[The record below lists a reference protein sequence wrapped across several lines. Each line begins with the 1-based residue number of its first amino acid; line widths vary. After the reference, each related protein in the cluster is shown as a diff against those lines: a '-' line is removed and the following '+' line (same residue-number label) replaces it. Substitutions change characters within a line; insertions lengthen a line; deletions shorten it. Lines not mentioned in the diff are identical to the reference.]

1 MIIFPMLPT
10 TTSHP
15 LKGNEGPTNV
25 NVASLPAASSYKSK
39 MVYLIDQNRLAYSN
53 GINWL
58 YTDTNGVVS

>member
-1 MIIFPMLPT
+1 
-10 TTSHP
+10 